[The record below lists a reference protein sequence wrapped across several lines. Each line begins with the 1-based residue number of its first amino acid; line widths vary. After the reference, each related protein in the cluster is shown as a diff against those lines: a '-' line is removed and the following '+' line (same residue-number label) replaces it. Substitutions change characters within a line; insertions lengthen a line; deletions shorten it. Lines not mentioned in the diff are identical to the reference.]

1 MEECEALCSKLVV
14 MVNGKFRCVGSL
26 QHLKGKFGTGYSA
39 MIKVVHGATAEEVRI
54 RYSLL

>member
-39 MIKVVHGATAEEVRI
+39 MIKVVHGATAEEVSI
-54 RYSLL
+54 RHSFL